1 MTRWTNEQRDA
12 ITLDGNLLVSAAAG
26 SGKTA
31 VLTERFVRL
40 VTEGASIGEFL
51 CVTFT
56 TAAAAEMKKRVEKRL
71 TAAALAAEDE
81 ALRER
86 LFTAAR
92 DTVRANISTMHAF
105 CTEVLRRHFHEAGLD
120 PSFRVADEAE
130 IRVLK
135 QEVWDEVAEARFESD
150 TGTFQ
155 LLLEALSPREEEA
168 AEEILKLYDFIL
180 AQPDPF
186 GWLRTAAE
194 RYLADE
200 DALAAS
206 PAMAELVKNAKRIL
220 LAAAD
225 RLQGLRDAY
234 AAESPKTAA
243 QLDEEIMAV
252 RGLALQEGY
261 DAYGEALRLFPG
273 FARIS
278 WKGLAETEKDRLSKA
293 REGLKKLI
301 REQQEMFARPL
312 ADAAAELKEQY
323 PLMQEL
329 YCTVEALDKRY
340 REVKSARS
348 VIDYS
353 DMEHMVLKLF
363 RGDTAEEYRRRFRY
377 IFIDEYQDSNPV
389 QEEIIAAIARKEG
402 LFLVGD
408 VKQSIYRFRMAEPRL
423 FMDRY
428 ARYKAE
434 RGGKKI
440 DLNANFRSAQRV
452 VDAVNGIFSRIM
464 SAEAAEIEYDGAA
477 ALVHGRQD
485 GGISGAAELIL
496 ADMRAL
502 PAGAEADEEGE
513 TPFDTDE
520 DERPDAVEL
529 EAALA
534 AERIHKL
541 METEMI
547 PDRETGE
554 MRPLRFSDFAVLLRS
569 HKGVAGIWTE
579 TLTASGVP
587 AYAELSGG
595 FFDAVEVRIFMDL
608 LRVIDNRRR
617 DISLAAV
624 LRSPIGGFT
633 TEEIAALR
641 VEYGRDENGEMP
653 ACADSLMKAAR
664 YDTPLGKKAEK
675 ILSDISR
682 WQDLSRLL
690 SVEELCGH
698 ILDETGYLRFLTA
711 LPSGKQRAA
720 NMEAFTERARLYER
734 SGVRSLSSFL
744 SFMEKVVGTGT
755 LGAAETA
762 GADVVRVMSIHKS
775 KGLEFPVVIVAG
787 LAKKFNR
794 RGESALLTAD
804 GALGIAAKYE
814 MRGIRQE
821 SVYRKAIAARMRM
834 KNLAEEMRV
843 LYVAMTR
850 ARERLILL
858 SALPKAEKAVREAG
872 FSLSRAS
879 VANAGSFIDWIL
891 GAVMATEDGDILR
904 KHYGI
909 PWKPA
914 APSMGIDVSLRAA
927 AGSALLDHR
936 MTEGAYARFV
946 RSAETG
952 GEDYRCLFESAYAFA
967 ADTVIPSRVSVTGLA
982 GKEISMAEAPLFA
995 AKDARFTAAD
1005 RGTAVHTLLCA
1016 IPLAVHSTASM
1027 KAEIDRLVHAGILSP
1042 EEGAAIRPY
1051 RIASFFASAV
1061 GRRLI
1066 AAKEVLREQ
1075 EFNYRVSA
1083 RRLLGAD
1090 TDAEILLQGV
1100 IDCCFMEDDGW
1111 VLLDYKTDYVPEGT
1125 DPRLAAAKHTEQLF
1139 LYAEALQALTGKPVK
1154 EGYVCLLNIGEN
1166 VRML

>member
-12 ITLDGNLLVSAAAG
+12 ISLDGELLVSAAAG

-71 TAAALAAEDE
+71 TSAALAAEDE

-92 DTVRANISTMHAF
+92 DTSRANISTMHAF

-135 QEVWDEVAEARFESD
+135 QEVWDEVTEERFEQD
-150 TGTFQ
+150 DGTFAR
-155 LLLEALSPREEEA
+155 LLEALSPREEEA

-186 GWLRTAAE
+186 AWLRSAVE
-194 RYLADE
+194 SYRADA

-206 PAMAELVKNAKRIL
+206 PAAAELVKHAKRAL
-220 LAAAD
+220 TAAAD
-225 RLQGLRDAY
+225 RLRCLRDAY
-234 AAESPKTAA
+234 AADIPKLAA
-243 QLDEEIMAV
+243 QLDGEIMTV
-252 RGLALQEGY
+252 RGLTLPGGYRDYAAALAQ
-261 DAYGEALRLFPG
+261 FPP

-278 WKGLAETEKDRLSKA
+278 WKGLEEEEKEPLQKA
-293 REGLKKLI
+293 RDGLKKLI
-301 REQQEMFARPL
+301 REQQETFSRSL
-312 ADAAAELKEQY
+312 AEAAAELNGQY
-323 PLMQEL
+323 PLMREMYL
-329 YCTVEALDKRY
+329 TVEALDRRY
-340 REVKSARS
+340 RQVKSARS

-363 RGDTAEEYRRRFRY
+363 QGETKEEYKRRFRY
-377 IFIDEYQDSNPV
+377 LFIDEYQDSNPV
-389 QEEIIAAIARKEG
+389 QEEIIAAIAREDS

-428 ARYKAE
+428 ARYRAG
-434 RGGKKI
+434 RGGRKI
-440 DLNANFRSAQRV
+440 DLNANFRSAERV

-464 SAEAAEIEYDGAA
+464 SEEAAEIEYDAAA
-477 ALVHGRQD
+477 ALVHGRDD
-485 GGISGAAELIL
+485 GGCSGAAELIV
-496 ADMRAL
+496 ADMRTL
-502 PAGAEADEEGE
+502 SGAADADEDA
-513 TPFDTDE
+513 PLDTDE

-534 AERIHKL
+534 AERIHEL

-569 HKGVAGIWTE
+569 HKGVANIWTE
-579 TLTASGVP
+579 TLSASGIP

-595 FFDAVEVRIFMDL
+595 FFDAVEVGIFMEL

-617 DISLAAV
+617 DISMAAV

-633 TEEIAALR
+633 TEEIARLR
-641 VEYGRDENGEMP
+641 VEYGRDEEGAYI
-653 ACADSLMKAAR
+653 ACVDSLEKAAQ
-664 YDTPLGKKAEK
+664 YDTPLGKKAER
-675 ILSDISR
+675 ILSDIAR
-682 WQDLSRLL
+682 WQKLARLL

-698 ILDETGYLRFLTA
+698 ILDETGYLRFLRA
-711 LPSGKQRAA
+711 LPNGKQRAA

-734 SGVRSLSSFL
+734 SGVRGLSSFL
-744 SFMEKVVGTGT
+744 SFMEKVVSTGT

-762 GADVVRVMSIHKS
+762 GADLVRVMSIHKS

-794 RGESALLTAD
+794 RGESAIITAE
-804 GALGIAAKYE
+804 GVLGVSAKFE
-814 MRGIRQE
+814 MRGIKQE
-821 SVYRKAIAARMRM
+821 SMLRRAIAARMRM

-843 LYVAMTR
+843 LYVALTR

-858 SALPKAEKAVREAG
+858 AALPRAEKAVREADMG
-872 FSLSRAS
+872 ISRAR
-879 VANAGSFIDWIL
+879 VANANSFAEWIL
-891 GAVMATEDGDILR
+891 SAVMDTEDGDALR
-904 KHYGI
+904 KHFFL
-909 PWKPA
+909 PWHGA
-914 APSMGIDVSLRAA
+914 SPSMGIGVTVRQAV
-927 AGSALLDHR
+927 GSTLLDRR
-936 MTEGAYARFV
+936 MTRGEYERFL
-946 RSAETG
+946 RDACGE
-952 GEDYRCLFESAYAFA
+952 GEDYAHLFGYAYPHG

-982 GKEISMAEAPLFA
+982 GKEISMAEAPDFA
-995 AKDARFTAAD
+995 EKNARFTAAD
-1005 RGTAVHTLLCA
+1005 RGTAVHTLLNG
-1016 IPLAVHSTASM
+1016 ITLMPHSTASV
-1027 KAEIDRLVHAGILSP
+1027 KEEIDRLIASGILSK
-1042 EEGAAIRPY
+1042 EEGETIRPY
-1051 RIASFFASAV
+1051 RIAAFLSSPV
-1061 GRRLI
+1061 GKRLI

-1090 TDAEILLQGV
+1090 TDEKILLQGV
-1100 IDCCFMEDDGW
+1100 IDCCFMEEGGW

-1125 DPRLAAAKHTEQLF
+1125 DPRLAAAKHMEQLS
-1139 LYAEALQALTGKPVK
+1139 LYAQALSALTGTPVK